1 MVSPVI
7 SVILPV
13 YNVSEYLP
21 RCLDSLLS
29 QSFTDFEIIAVNDGS
44 TDSSLEILH
53 QYSEML
59 PMMKIINQ
67 QNQGLGGAR
76 NAALEIACG
85 DYIYCVDSDDAITP
99 DALNTIV
106 REMSR
111 NELDVLFFS
120 TSLEFS
126 GGGSVP
132 EFLARYYQRPHHL
145 LNKMMSAETWFNNC
159 IRARKATGQ
168 GYSVVV
174 WGYAWR
180 RSQYAEKRFQSSSFE
195 DEFFTTSLL
204 LCYPAARVKCLADRL
219 YLHMLGHQSITTTT
233 SQARRM
239 LIILDT
245 IRQLFSVS
253 AQLQNVQTVECLEA
267 YVAMLW
273 LDAIS
278 PNFAEAEAAFSV
290 QKMIQY
296 MAGFL
301 SDLYLTSPTINGLTL
316 LKKVILLLAEQ
327 GGVPDD
333 PEVVETL
340 ARVTLAIE
348 NKKRILIECRG

>member
-13 YNVSEYLP
+13 YNVSAYLP

-53 QYSEML
+53 QYREKL

-67 QNQGLGGAR
+67 QNKGLGGAR
-76 NAALEIACG
+76 NTALEIACG

-99 DALNTIV
+99 DALNTIA

-120 TSLEFS
+120 TSLEFN

-132 EFLARYYQRPHHL
+132 ELLVRYYQRPRHL
-145 LNKMMSAETWFNNC
+145 LNKMMSAESWFNSC
-159 IRARKATGQ
+159 IRACKATGQ

-180 RSQYAEKRFQSSSFE
+180 RAQYAEKRFQSSSFE

-204 LCYPAARVKCLADRL
+204 LSHPTARVKCLADRL
-219 YLHMLGHQSITTTT
+219 YQHMLGHQSITTTT
-233 SQARRM
+233 SKARRA

-245 IRQLFSVS
+245 IRQLFAVS
-253 AQLQNVQTVECLEA
+253 AQLQNIQTVKCLED

-278 PNFAEAEAAFSV
+278 PNFAEAEAAFPV

-301 SDLYLTSPTINGLTL
+301 SDLYLTSPTVNGLTL
-316 LKKVILLLAEQ
+316 LKKVIVLLAKQ
-327 GGVPDD
+327 GGVPED
-333 PEVVETL
+333 PEVQETL
-340 ARVTLAIE
+340 TQVILAIE
-348 NKKRILIECRG
+348 NKKRILAECRG